1 MNKALLGMVL
11 GVLLG
16 AVDGLSAGFYPKVM
30 EVEGKLMAIA
40 LGSSFKGLV
49 AGLLTGFLARKYRN
63 VPLGTFLGLLIAALV
78 ALPFA
83 LSYDPDLGKKPFFEI
98 MIPGSICG
106 AIVGFATQRYGA
118 GPAAPA
124 STPAPSK

>member
-1 MNKALLGMVL
+1 MNKALLGLLL
-11 GVLLG
+11 GTLLG
-16 AVDGLSAGFYPKVM
+16 ALDGLAAGFYPKVM
-30 EVEGKLMAIA
+30 EVDGKLMAIA

-49 AGLLTGFLARKYRN
+49 AGLLTGFLARKYQN
-63 VPLGTFLGLLIAALV
+63 VPLGTFVGLLIAALV

-118 GPAAPA
+118 GAAVLPGTA
-124 STPAPSK
+124 APSK